1 MSLHQQSIWRSMMK
15 RSFWRFIYSYAK
27 SLNRRAEVEEQLHK
41 FARGARG
48 PITPA
53 EAKDM
58 ANKLGNPNYTT
69 GAGK

>member
-1 MSLHQQSIWRSMMK
+1 MINRLIWK
-15 RSFWRFIYSYAK
+15 LRFLWAYSN
-27 SLNRRAEVEEQLHK
+27 SLNRRAEVEEQLHR

-58 ANKLGNPNYTT
+58 ANKLGNPYYE
-69 GAGK
+69 KPS